1 MIGARGWMGLGGASA
16 VAVEPCDAAFQGT
29 ARPLKVSICEISGA
43 RPDVKKTIVFAA
55 MLALA
60 ACNNAETDAGNGD
73 ADADAN
79 VDATGEV
86 TDNSDLLEGEAPGFE
101 AVAPGT
107 YQVTRAGG
115 EVDYIEIHPGMTF
128 SRIAAGGVATGGS
141 IFMKDGKTCF
151 LVEGEE
157 QENCFTDGARQP
169 DGGMQTTS
177 ANGDVSTVRPVE
189 GGLTDHVETAT

>member
-1 MIGARGWMGLGGASA
+1 MR
-16 VAVEPCDAAFQGT
+16 T
-29 ARPLKVSICEISGA
+29 
-43 RPDVKKTIVFAA
+43 TIAIAA

-60 ACNNAETDAGNGD
+60 ACNNAETDAGN
-73 ADADAN
+73 ADAA
-79 VDATGEV
+79 ATGEAA
-86 TDNSDLLEGEAPGFE
+86 DNSGVLEGDKPGFE

-128 SRIAAGGVATGGS
+128 SRVDADGRATGGS

-157 QENCFTDGARQP
+157 QENCFTDGERQP
-169 DGGMQTTS
+169 DGTMKTTA
-177 ANGDVSTVRPVE
+177 ANGNVATVRPVE
-189 GGLTDHVETAT
+189 GALEDHVETEG